1 MSKVSVI
8 IAREYLARVKK
19 KSFIFTTL
27 FFPIMMAA
35 LILLPLYIANKA
47 DKDCTIYVLDD
58 NDYFINKFQNTSK
71 LTFVYPGDE
80 LNVLQKKCINGECD
94 AVLHILSG
102 SQSNQA
108 NL

>member
-47 DKDCTIYVLDD
+47 DKDCTI
-58 NDYFINKFQNTSK
+58 ITEITK
-71 LTFVYPGDE
+71 
-80 LNVLQKKCINGECD
+80 
-94 AVLHILSG
+94 
-102 SQSNQA
+102 
-108 NL
+108 